1 MLIEVLKVGE
11 NESTV
16 FGKTEIDLKNF
27 VLKNAA
33 EFVQLK
39 FEDQSDVKNISFII
53 EMISQNIDLT
63 RNKTVTMPSEEETGA
78 STNNMD
84 LEQINS
90 LKKEIEELKKSNQQ
104 LKDENEEV
112 NNKFDA

>member
-39 FEDQSDVKNISFII
+39 FED
-53 EMISQNIDLT
+53 
-63 RNKTVTMPSEEETGA
+63 
-78 STNNMD
+78 
-84 LEQINS
+84 
-90 LKKEIEELKKSNQQ
+90 
-104 LKDENEEV
+104 
-112 NNKFDA
+112 

>member
-1 MLIEVLKVGE
+1 
-11 NESTV
+11 
-16 FGKTEIDLKNF
+16 
-27 VLKNAA
+27 
-33 EFVQLK
+33 
-39 FEDQSDVKNISFII
+39 
-53 EMISQNIDLT
+53 
-63 RNKTVTMPSEEETGA
+63 MPSEEETGA